1 MSKPAASEPIGEHR
15 TTLDFAGDLGKLTRS
30 GFRVAQISPADDPS
44 VALLVKDGHSIQLMA
59 EGSDV
64 QLRSVQAAPQM
75 PKSQPEF
82 ELTRLADHP
91 NFGDGRA
98 GMAYRDLVPSRQ
110 GGRIIA
116 SHIHIADAGP
126 VADYVHF
133 HNICFQMIYVH
144 SGWVR
149 LVYEDQG
156 EPFVASAGDCVLQ
169 PPHIRHQVLESSAGL
184 EVVEVAAPAVHDTF
198 ADLKLQLPTASLNP
212 TRDYRGQRYWMHEDS
227 KANWQA
233 GPYAGFETCDFGLG
247 TATGGVAEVYVHRAE
262 SQARSFVTNIECESQ
277 LLVVLDGEIGV
288 TYQDETHPMSAGD
301 CVVIPGGQNHQL
313 DSYGPCK
320 VLAVDFVGLP

>member
-1 MSKPAASEPIGEHR
+1 MSKPAPSEPIGEPR
-15 TTLDFAGDLGKLTRS
+15 TTTDFANDLAELTRS
-30 GFRVAQISPADDPS
+30 GFKVAQISPADDPS
-44 VALLVKDGHSIQLMA
+44 VALLVKDGRSIQLMA
-59 EGSDV
+59 EGSQV
-64 QLRSVQAAPQM
+64 QLRPVDAAPLM
-75 PKSQPEF
+75 PKSEPKF
-82 ELTRLADHP
+82 ELSRLRDCP
-91 NFGDGRA
+91 DFGDGRA

-116 SHIHIADAGP
+116 SHIRIADAGP

-144 SGWVR
+144 TGWVR

-184 EVVEVAAPAVHDTF
+184 EVIEVAAPAVHDTF
-198 ADLKLQLPTASLNP
+198 ADLELQLPTASLNR
-212 TRDYRGQRYWMHEDS
+212 TRDYGGQQYWMHEDS

-233 GPYAGFETCDFGLG
+233 GPYTGFETCDFGLG
-247 TATGGVAEVYVHRAE
+247 TATGGVADVYVHRAKA
-262 SQARSFVTNIECESQ
+262 QASGSGTIIECESQ
-277 LLVVLDGEIGV
+277 LLVVLDGDVGV
-288 TYQDETHPMSAGD
+288 TYQDQTHQMSNGD
-301 CVVIPGGQNHQL
+301 CVVVPGGQDHQL

-320 VLAVDFVGLP
+320 VLAVNFVGLP